1 MDGQGA
7 AAKQFTPCS
16 AFMAAD
22 SMTEWY
28 VGTMEDF
35 WSGNWDG
42 SDSAFI
48 FFGVSCTLLFC
59 VPLFWSDIVFWVDFA
74 WDVVRQPIYGGAL
87 LLFILRMRRRK
98 RKKGGGAADPPL

>member
-35 WSGNWDG
+35 WSGNWED
-42 SDSAFI
+42 SDAAFI
-48 FFGVSCTLLFC
+48 VMGLFWALLF
-59 VPLFWSDIVFWVDFA
+59 VVAFFWSDVVFWLGFA
-74 WDVVRQPIYGGAL
+74 WDVVRQPVYGGAL
-87 LLFILRMRRRK
+87 LLCIMRMRRR
-98 RKKGGGAADPPL
+98 RRNGR